1 MLHVFQSKKWMD
13 FIYIFMYIFMYIC
26 IHIFMFIS
34 TTNNTRYWRYGIMNM
49 GNAAEDTTTLVT
61 LVYPCCWALKAPRR
75 VEAMTGCHFMFSPK
89 KSLDLSNRSQWM
101 MKGMFSLLPP
111 FHHLNTYINTVWK
124 MPQIGL
130 FPNILSKS
138 KYFVG
143 FPRSYLAS
151 FRRLVWR
158 NSNGKTTAGTKS
170 QSLLPPS
177 FAGDCYWLR
186 PSHSISEP
194 NLIQDRRR
202 SPTTTV
208 REALLVIPERSQYI
222 RVNIDLTHTLW
233 CFPLRS
239 ILRLR
244 VMAYPQR
251 FQTGSRTESQYIT
264 LLWEGWTNKFSIPW
278 VFNW

>member
-1 MLHVFQSKKWMD
+1 MGWNHQLDMLGPFKQIPMD
-13 FIYIFMYIFMYIC
+13 DERDVWKM
-26 IHIFMFIS
+26 
-34 TTNNTRYWRYGIMNM
+34 
-49 GNAAEDTTTLVT
+49 
-61 LVYPCCWALKAPRR
+61 
-75 VEAMTGCHFMFSPK
+75 
-89 KSLDLSNRSQWM
+89 
-101 MKGMFSLLPP
+101 LPP
-111 FHHLNTYINTVWK
+111 FHYLNTYINTVWK

-239 ILRLR
+239 ILR